1 MRRLNTIDARF
12 VAQIPGQN
20 RKNFKLHLYRDDS
33 INAFCLPNGSIYVNT
48 GLLEQIKS
56 DDVLAFI
63 LGHEIAHYVSRH
75 GNESSTKCIM
85 TMAGNTVAANEVY
98 KYWSQGKVKRGAL
111 LAIGYFG
118 ASKLAFMLPFSR
130 EMEKEADTL
139 GIRYMARAGYDPAGA
154 IKFFRMLDDG
164 TDSGR
169 SSFLSTH
176 PTDKKRME
184 RMQKE
189 YQKLKT
195 GTKSLG
201 DIAADFT
208 QDDKK
213 REEAKEKTK
222 KGFDCLKGKTKKV
235 VEGK

>member
-1 MRRLNTIDARF
+1 MPSCFLSPAKWRRKPIRSASVTWRVPVTI
-12 VAQIPGQN
+12 P
-20 RKNFKLHLYRDDS
+20 
-33 INAFCLPNGSIYVNT
+33 P
-48 GLLEQIKS
+48 EP
-56 DDVLAFI
+56 
-63 LGHEIAHYVSRH
+63 
-75 GNESSTKCIM
+75 SS
-85 TMAGNTVAANEVY
+85 
-98 KYWSQGKVKRGAL
+98 
-111 LAIGYFG
+111 
-118 ASKLAFMLPFSR
+118 
-130 EMEKEADTL
+130 
-139 GIRYMARAGYDPAGA
+139 
-154 IKFFRMLDDG
+154 FFRMLDDG

-176 PTDKKRME
+176 PTDKKHME

-222 KGFDCLKGKTKKV
+222 KGFDFLKGKTKKV
-235 VEGK
+235 LEGK